1 MENQVEIWKSHPY
14 IDKIEV
20 SSFGRVRSVK
30 GHYYKNW
37 RSRGGYF
44 YVSFSIDGKI
54 TSKSVHRLVAQT
66 FIDNPD
72 NLPQVNHKDCDRTNN
87 NVENLEWCTA
97 SYNSEYREKF
107 GMPNIETLGKPVL
120 AISLDTH
127 EVSRYQSQVEASR
140 MLGVSQGNISSVIKG
155 KLKHTGG
162 FWFVRDD
169 GHAVDIVKQNFHDI
183 GKTGLKIKL
192 RV

>member
-1 MENQVEIWKSHPY
+1 MNKNEIEVWKKHPD
-14 IDKIEV
+14 IEKLEV

-30 GHYYKNW
+30 GHYYKNC

-44 YVSFSIDGKI
+44 YVSFSIAGKL
-54 TSKSVHRLVAQT
+54 TTKTVHRLVAQT
-66 FIDNPD
+66 FINNPD
-72 NLPQVNHKDCDRTNN
+72 NLPYVNHKDCDRTNN
-87 NVENLEWCTA
+87 NVNNLEFCTS
-97 SYNSEYREKF
+97 SYNAKYREKF
-107 GMPNIETLGKPVL
+107 GITNIETLGKPVL

-140 MLGVSQGNISSVIKG
+140 MLGVNQGNISSVIKG

-169 GHAVDIVKQNFHDI
+169 GHAVDIVKQNLHEI
-183 GKTGLKIKL
+183 
-192 RV
+192 

>member
-1 MENQVEIWKSHPY
+1 MAEKEIWKKHPD
-14 IDKIEV
+14 IEKLEV
-20 SSFGRVRSVK
+20 SSFGRLRSVK

-66 FIDNPD
+66 FIKNAD

-87 NVENLEWCTA
+87 NVDNLEWCTA
-97 SYNSEYREKF
+97 SYNSKYREKF

-127 EVSRYQSQVEASR
+127 EVSRYPSQHEAGR
-140 MLGVSQGNISSVIKG
+140 KLGISDGNISSVVKG
-155 KLKHTGG
+155 RLKQTGG
-162 FWFVRDD
+162 FWFVNADE
-169 GHAVDIVKQNFHDI
+169 HALDIVKSKLHD
-183 GKTGLKIKL
+183 
-192 RV
+192 VV